1 MKFGAV
7 TPILR
12 MFDVAKAREFYL
24 DFLDFEVDFEHRFEP
39 DLPLYMEITRGDC
52 RLSLSEHHGDV
63 SPGAHIRIRM
73 EGIEEFQRQLLGK
86 ALWLRAAG
94 PRGDAM
100 GARGSSRRSLRESG
114 GILRAEQ
121 RRKPGKWASCAS
133 PTT

>member
-1 MKFGAV
+1 VAPISKEQAMKFGAV

-12 MFDVAKAREFYL
+12 MFDVAKAREFYI

-73 EGIEEFQRQLLGK
+73 EGIEEFQRQLLAKRYGYARPGLEVTPWAREVRLADPFANRVVFFEPSK
-86 ALWLRAAG
+86 
-94 PRGDAM
+94 DA
-100 GARGSSRRSLRESG
+100 
-114 GILRAEQ
+114 
-121 RRKPGKWASCAS
+121 
-133 PTT
+133 